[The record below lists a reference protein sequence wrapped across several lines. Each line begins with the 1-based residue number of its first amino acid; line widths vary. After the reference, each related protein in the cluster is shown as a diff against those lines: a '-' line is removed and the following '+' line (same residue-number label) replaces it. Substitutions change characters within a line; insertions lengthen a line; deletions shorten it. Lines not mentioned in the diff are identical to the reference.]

1 MDRCTYCGSI
11 LPLNAQFCGQCGSVI
26 SSARNAQR
34 NMAGYPPANV
44 LADEKPTTIS
54 KPSYPAMGYRD
65 DRDDAAIRFYWSQGE
80 MLQQTPHPDDDEDED
95 ERRRRALMLGLP
107 LLEAMADQP
116 PAAGVPL
123 VHGTPQIGGVP
134 VVHGNP
140 NLPIGSSAAQG
151 YPGAAPSFQPAAAPH
166 TPAPGAGPW
175 SPAYPHTPA
184 PRPSF
189 PSSHSGPGSSG
200 TGARPAPGGPPCGV
214 VVLILTVICLIIVG
228 TIGGLFFGLPPAIS
242 ISGGSA
248 VAPGGALH
256 LHGNNFVPGSSITLM
271 LDDTIPLFA
280 SSTFHQA
287 TPSMASSLPMTL
299 IRQFTP
305 ANRTITAS
313 GNGTFDVTIPVSTS
327 WSLGKHTIRAKENIS
342 SRSAVLYFTIDV
354 PAAKLV
360 ARPSAL
366 DFGKIEQG
374 SKPVMSVFIS
384 NSGGHLLT
392 WQANNGDASWL
403 KLQPTSDKIQVGGSA
418 QFIYATADT
427 SQLKVGNYS
436 AAVHITSN
444 GGTSLVG
451 VKLEMVPA
459 SLQPVAKIN
468 VTPTSLDFGTLDT
481 GQQLTKMLAVSNS
494 GTLALN
500 WKADT
505 GNANWIKLDTQ
516 TQAIQ
521 PGALPDTIKA
531 TVDTTNLSA
540 GPQTAELNITS
551 NGGNVQVSIK
561 VVVNIPQTTQPCTL
575 QAPSA
580 ASIAFHANL
589 GAYPDPV
596 TQIFTIGAIGT
607 CPGGVTITPTVTTA
621 SRSSW
626 LAVSHA
632 VVTTTNGSATFSVTI
647 TSSALA
653 LGTYAGSI
661 SLAALNGGT
670 PITGSPQSVGVS
682 LTVAEK
688 PPVLV
693 VSPGALTFNLSV
705 GDQASVKSIK
715 IANTGGA
722 PLNWTA
728 TLDAPSF
735 VSISSRAGT
744 KLAAGTGVT
753 DDITVKPA
761 GVKSG
766 PYSAKVTISAV
777 DPLTGNTVSGSPAV
791 VTITITITEQ
801 PSMQLS
807 THSLTF
813 TPTNCVYNASGTV
826 TITNSGGGTLGWNI
840 GNPVYT
846 SEQATGWLTVKPAGL
861 GSDNATLKFS
871 ADATGSKIQF
881 GQTYTATVTITPSV
895 GDPQTV
901 TVSFTINCLS

>member
-1 MDRCTYCGSI
+1 MDRCIYCGSI

-26 SSARNAQR
+26 SSARN
-34 NMAGYPPANV
+34 MAGYPPANV
-44 LADEKPTTIS
+44 LADDKPATIS

-65 DRDDAAIRFYWSQGE
+65 DRDDAAIRFHWSQGE
-80 MLQQTPHPDDDEDED
+80 MLQQTPIPGDDEDED
-95 ERRRRALMLGLP
+95 
-107 LLEAMADQP
+107 D
-116 PAAGVPL
+116 
-123 VHGTPQIGGVP
+123 GTPQIGGVP
-134 VVHGNP
+134 VVQRNP
-140 NLPIGSSAAQG
+140 NFPIESSAAQG
-151 YPGAAPSFQPAAAPH
+151 FPGAAPSFQPAAVPAAPH
-166 TPAPGAGPW
+166 TPTPDAGPW
-175 SPAYPHTPA
+175 SLAYPHTPV

-189 PSSHSGPGSSG
+189 PSGHRGPGSSG
-200 TGARPAPGGPPCGV
+200 TGTRPTSGGPPCGV
-214 VVLILTVICLIIVG
+214 VVLILAVICLIIAG

-248 VAPGGALH
+248 VAPGGTLH
-256 LHGNNFVPGSSITLM
+256 LHGNNFVPASSITLM

-287 TPSMASSLPMTL
+287 APSMASSLPMTL
-299 IRQFTP
+299 TRQFTP
-305 ANRTITAS
+305 ANRTITAG

-327 WSLGKHTIRAKENIS
+327 WSLGKHTIRARENIS

-354 PAAKLV
+354 PTAKLV

-374 SKPVMSVFIS
+374 SKPIMSVVIS
-384 NSGGHLLT
+384 NNGGHTLT
-392 WQANNGDASWL
+392 WQANNGGASWL
-403 KLQPTSDKIQVGGSA
+403 KLQPTSDKIQAGGSA

-436 AAVHITSN
+436 AALHITSN

-451 VKLEMVPA
+451 VKLEVVPA

-481 GQQLTKMLAVSNS
+481 GQHLMKMLAVSNS

-516 TQAIQ
+516 TQTIQ

-531 TVDTTNLSA
+531 AVDTTNLSA

-551 NGGNVQVSIK
+551 NGGSVQVSIK

-589 GAYPDPV
+589 GALPDPV
-596 TQIFTIGAIGT
+596 TQSFTIGVIGT

-626 LAVSHA
+626 LAVSPS

-653 LGTYAGSI
+653 LGTYSGSI

-670 PITGSPQSVGVS
+670 PVTGSPQSVGVS
-682 LTVAEK
+682 LAVAEK
-688 PPVLV
+688 PPVLA

-705 GDQASVKSIK
+705 GDQASVKPIK

-722 PLNWTA
+722 SLNLTA
-728 TLDAPSF
+728 LDAPSF
-735 VSISSRAGT
+735 ISISPPAST
-744 KLAAGTGVT
+744 KLAAGTDVNAY
-753 DDITVKPA
+753 ITVDPA
-761 GVKSG
+761 LVKGSY
-766 PYSAKVTISAV
+766 YSAKVTISAV

-791 VTITITITEQ
+791 VTVTFTITEK

-826 TITNSGGGTLGWNI
+826 TITNSGSGTLGWNI

-846 SEQATGWLTVKPAGL
+846 SEQATGWLIVKPAGL
-861 GSDNATLKFS
+861 DSGDARLTFS

-895 GDPQTV
+895 GNPQTV
-901 TVSFTINCLS
+901 TVSFAINCQT